1 MVNVTTMGLIIASGL
16 GFNVWWDLGERIK
29 LVFQKK
35 AFSWQ
40 IIPDP
45 SSAEQAGFD
54 YNRDFAPWWDNLYF
68 TV

>member
-1 MVNVTTMGLIIASGL
+1 MVGSWRKNKA
-16 GFNVWWDLGERIK
+16 GFSEE
-29 LVFQKK
+29 